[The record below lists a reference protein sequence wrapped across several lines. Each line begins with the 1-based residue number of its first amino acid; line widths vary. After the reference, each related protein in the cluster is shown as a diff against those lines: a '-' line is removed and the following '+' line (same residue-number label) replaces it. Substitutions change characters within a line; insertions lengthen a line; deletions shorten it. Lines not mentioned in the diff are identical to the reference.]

1 MQPIDE
7 NDLIQHMRMIP
18 YACRISGF
26 EVLVLRGKKQA
37 GYLEPV

>member
-1 MQPIDE
+1 
-7 NDLIQHMRMIP
+7 MIP

-37 GYLEPV
+37 GYLEPVWRDGSGICIN